1 MMITFLVEQYLGNQ
15 VGLVSTRCN
24 PITPTCSAPPFS
36 CCRVEHHKRLH
47 SPTACPIPSLSH
59 NPMSVKY
66 GTVAPGSAHACF
78 TAFSIHKENTHTKTD
93 LPWSQN
99 LLLTLKLASPACLFL
114 QNSISHW
121 QPKFKTRGGQHRVQ
135 VRADF
140 QLNHTNEMRRC
151 HLIFYIQFP
160 ISRELIYESL
170 GSLGSS
176 S

>member
-1 MMITFLVEQYLGNQ
+1 MVIMFLVEHYLGNQ
-15 VGLVSTRCN
+15 VGPVSTRYN

-59 NPMSVKY
+59 SPVSVEY
-66 GTVAPGSAHACF
+66 AIVAPGSHMHV
-78 TAFSIHKENTHTKTD
+78 SQRSLYIKETHREAD

-121 QPKFKTRGGQHRVQ
+121 QPKSKTRGGQHRVQ
-135 VRADF
+135 VCADF
-140 QLNHTNEMRRC
+140 QLNHANEMRRC
-151 HLIFYIQFP
+151 HLIF
-160 ISRELIYESL
+160 
-170 GSLGSS
+170 
-176 S
+176 